1 MVDHVPVSEAL
12 KLVTPFEGDKRE
24 VLAFVANVDKVFDVT
39 DPRKA
44 DTLYKFVLTRMKG
57 EPQMAIIH
65 RNMEDWEELK
75 AFLRNTYR
83 KEDARSSR
91 HSTI

>member
-24 VLAFVANVDKVFDVT
+24 VLAFVANVDTVLDVN
-39 DPRKA
+39 DPSKA
-44 DTLYKFVLTRMKG
+44 DTLYKFVLTRMRG
-57 EPQMAIIH
+57 EPQTAIIH
-65 RNMEDWEELK
+65 RDMENWEELK
-75 AFLRNTYR
+75 AFLRNTNR
-83 KEDARSSR
+83 KEEARLSR